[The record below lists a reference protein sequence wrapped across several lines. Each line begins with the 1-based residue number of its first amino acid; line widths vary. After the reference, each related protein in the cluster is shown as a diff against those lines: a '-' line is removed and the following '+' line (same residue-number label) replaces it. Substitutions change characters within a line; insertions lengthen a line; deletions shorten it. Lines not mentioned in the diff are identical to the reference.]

1 MIGSVKR
8 AVDLLYC
15 FTKNNSELS
24 VSELSLLLGVH
35 KSTISR
41 LLSTLALE
49 RLVNI
54 NPDNGKYRLG
64 MGLIELSGY
73 VVLHS
78 NLQEISRPY
87 LRQLSEKT
95 KETVNL
101 AVLEQDA
108 AINIEQVV
116 PYDRRL
122 ISFGWVGRRTPLHAS
137 STGKVLIAFL
147 PEERYN
153 QVLKFPLKKYT
164 QKTITEPKKLL
175 RELRNIQNNGY
186 AYGLEELEIGLN
198 AVAAPIFNHNQEV
211 IAAVSVTGPP
221 SRLTRKKIA
230 IEITD
235 LVRNY
240 ALIISYALGYPFH
253 EKQSSTN
260 SQKSKAI
267 FYDNYKYL
275 ENLIFVHH
283 RVQ

>member
-8 AVDLLYC
+8 AIDLLYC
-15 FTKNNSELS
+15 FTKENSELS

-41 LLSTLALE
+41 LLSTLAPE
-49 RLVNI
+49 RLVSI

-78 NLQEISRPY
+78 NLREIAIPY
-87 LRQLSEKT
+87 LKELCEKT

-116 PYDRRL
+116 PHDRRL

-137 STGKVLIAFL
+137 STGKVLLAFL

-153 QVLKFPLKKYT
+153 QVLKVPLQKYT
-164 QKTITEPKKLL
+164 HKTITEPKKLL
-175 RELRNIQNNGY
+175 RELSNIQKLGY

-198 AVAAPIFNHNQEV
+198 AVAGPIFNHNQEV

-221 SRLTRKKIA
+221 SRLTRKKID

-235 LVRNY
+235 LVQNY
-240 ALIISYALGYPFH
+240 ALNISYALGYPFH
-253 EKQSSTN
+253 AKQ
-260 SQKSKAI
+260 
-267 FYDNYKYL
+267 
-275 ENLIFVHH
+275 
-283 RVQ
+283 